1 MKDEKQFFIISSS
14 GLNVSERAGTLITL
28 FVLLFC
34 FFSSRGDG
42 FTIIGWETN
51 SSFYTFCE
59 RFCKAPVKYSWK
71 PLTLLAIL
79 SDCPLKLDSISF
91 SISFFFVSKSFI
103 SLTKESFF
111 ERRSL
116 KISLEISSKDL
127 VDLPFFGT
135 IFLFCVVFFLLI
147 CLVLSFE
154 IYLSS
159 INSFSGLLSE
169 ISVLVI

>member
-1 MKDEKQFFIISSS
+1 MKIEKQLFIISSS

-28 FVLLFC
+28 FVLVFC

-51 SSFYTFCE
+51 SSFSTFCE

-79 SDCPLKLDSISF
+79 SDCPLKFKSISF
-91 SISFFFVSKSFI
+91 SNSSFFVSNSFI

-111 ERRSL
+111 ETRSL
-116 KISLEISSKDL
+116 KISLEISSKDF
-127 VDLPFFGT
+127 VDLTFFGA
-135 IFLFCVVFFLLI
+135 IFLFWVVFFLLI
-147 CLVLSFE
+147 WLVLPSE
-154 IYLSS
+154 IDLFG
-159 INSFSGLLSE
+159 IDSFSGWLFE

>member
-1 MKDEKQFFIISSS
+1 M
-14 GLNVSERAGTLITL
+14 NVSERAGTLTTL

-51 SSFYTFCE
+51 SSFSTFCE

-79 SDCPLKLDSISF
+79 SDWPLKFVSISF
-91 SISFFFVSKSFI
+91 SNSSFFVSRSFI
-103 SLTKESFF
+103 SLTKDSFLIT
-111 ERRSL
+111 RSL

-127 VDLPFFGT
+127 FELSFFEV
-135 IFLFCVVFFLLI
+135 IFLFCGVFF
-147 CLVLSFE
+147 C
-154 IYLSS
+154 
-159 INSFSGLLSE
+159 
-169 ISVLVI
+169 